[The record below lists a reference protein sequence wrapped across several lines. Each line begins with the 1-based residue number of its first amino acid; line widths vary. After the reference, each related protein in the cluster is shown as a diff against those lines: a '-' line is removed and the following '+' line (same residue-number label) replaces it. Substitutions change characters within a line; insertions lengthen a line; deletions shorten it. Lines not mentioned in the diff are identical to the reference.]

1 MLFYLDKDLAK
12 QSIAKC
18 IAVSEKMINEIELEE
33 RKEYFQVKEVL
44 IYEGNDIPHK
54 FKFNESLNTI
64 EEFVE
69 VIEDPSQTLSEDV
82 IEHESDF
89 DESVE
94 IDSEKQY
101 FYIDKEYA
109 DKYFKSQIIAVFEQP
124 LKKPAEYFQ
133 KEVYQHYG
141 KDIPYYITVEDNTIR
156 EATEYEKYKRSQ
168 RKLEDN
174 EVVIDSKKTIV
185 SLAEGQYV
193 EADEVVTV
201 HLSKK
206 IVKPK
211 WNKEL
216 HIWQEEAT
224 QEEIKEHYFDMIN
237 KFKTEIL
244 QVGFDFNSHQQ
255 KCREKDLALLGNAIA
270 ANEDAQPFAT
280 IPVTHWSFDDND
292 VVEMSLEELKKLRID
307 GATFVQAIFTVEA
320 QLKASSPNVQFT
332 KQDFISKINEISEVK
347 CYENI

>member
-12 QSIAKC
+12 QGIAKC

-64 EEFVE
+64 EEFIE

-109 DKYFKSQIIAVFEQP
+109 DRFFKSKIIAVFEQS

-141 KDIPYYITVEDNTIR
+141 KDIPYYITVEDSVVR

-168 RKLEDN
+168 RKLEEN
-174 EVVIDSKKTIV
+174 EVAIDSKKTIV

-201 HLSKK
+201 
-206 IVKPK
+206 PCP
-211 WNKEL
+211 
-216 HIWQEEAT
+216 EE
-224 QEEIKEHYFDMIN
+224 Y
-237 KFKTEIL
+237 
-244 QVGFDFNSHQQ
+244 
-255 KCREKDLALLGNAIA
+255 
-270 ANEDAQPFAT
+270 
-280 IPVTHWSFDDND
+280 
-292 VVEMSLEELKKLRID
+292 LKKRM
-307 GATFVQAIFTVEA
+307 G
-320 QLKASSPNVQFT
+320 
-332 KQDFISKINEISEVK
+332 
-347 CYENI
+347 

>member
-12 QSIAKC
+12 QGIAKC

-64 EEFVE
+64 EEFIE

-109 DKYFKSQIIAVFEQP
+109 DRFFKSKIIAVFEQP

-168 RKLEDN
+168 RALEEN
-174 EVVIDSKKTIV
+174 EVAIDSKKIIV
-185 SLAEGQYV
+185 SLLDGQYV

-201 HLSKK
+201 PCPAEYL
-206 IVKPK
+206 VKEWDK
-211 WNKEL
+211 DKHIWIDLTTDLDRVRAQYNEYNSMNDSITLIELEEQGLKTEYIAMMKEL
-216 HIWQEEAT
+216 RRLIVELET
-224 QEEIKEHYFDMIN
+224 QRQGGFIAYTIEI
-237 KFKTEIL
+237 
-244 QVGFDFNSHQQ
+244 V
-255 KCREKDLALLGNAIA
+255 
-270 ANEDAQPFAT
+270 
-280 IPVTHWSFDDND
+280 IPVPS
-292 VVEMSLEELKKLRID
+292 EKLKQFKARFEKID
-307 GATFVQAIFTVEA
+307 
-320 QLKASSPNVQFT
+320 
-332 KQDFISKINEISEVK
+332 
-347 CYENI
+347 

>member
-1 MLFYLDKDLAK
+1 MYFYLDKDLAK
-12 QSIAKC
+12 QGIAKC

-44 IYEGNDIPHK
+44 IFEGNDIPHK
-54 FKFNESLNTI
+54 FRYNENLDTI
-64 EEFVE
+64 EEFIE
-69 VIEDPSQTLSEDV
+69 VIEDTPLTLSEDV
-82 IEHESDF
+82 TEQKSDF

-94 IDSEKQY
+94 IDPEKQY

-109 DKYFKSQIIAVFEQP
+109 DKFFKSKMIAVFEQP

-141 KDIPYYITVEDNTIR
+141 KDIPYYITVEDSVVR

-201 HLSKK
+201 
-206 IVKPK
+206 PCP
-211 WNKEL
+211 
-216 HIWQEEAT
+216 EEYL
-224 QEEIKEHYFDMIN
+224 K
-237 KFKTEIL
+237 
-244 QVGFDFNSHQQ
+244 
-255 KCREKDLALLGNAIA
+255 REWDKVTHTWKDLTTDL
-270 ANEDAQPFAT
+270 D
-280 IPVTHWSFDDND
+280 
-292 VVEMSLEELKKLRID
+292 R
-307 GATFVQAIFTVEA
+307 VEA
-320 QLKASSPNVQFT
+320 QYSEYEGMDTPSTIQEMKLQDEALATEYLNMMIELRGLIYTLSASENQPVGYAT
-332 KQDFISKINEISEVK
+332 IHIPKPSETLQK
-347 CYENI
+347 FKEKFNLIK

>member
-1 MLFYLDKDLAK
+1 MLFYLDKELAK
-12 QSIAKC
+12 QGIAKC

-64 EEFVE
+64 EEFIE

-109 DKYFKSQIIAVFEQP
+109 DRFFKSKIIAVFEQP

-141 KDIPYYITVEDNTIR
+141 KDIPYYITVEDSVVR
-156 EATEYEKYKRSQ
+156 EATEYEKYKRFQ
-168 RKLEDN
+168 RKLEEN
-174 EVVIDSKKTIV
+174 EIVLETKKEIV
-185 SLAEGQYV
+185 SLSDGQYV
-193 EADEVVTV
+193 EADEVITVPCPKEYLKREWDKVT
-201 HLSKK
+201 HT
-206 IVKPK
+206 
-211 WNKEL
+211 W
-216 HIWQEEAT
+216 
-224 QEEIKEHYFDMIN
+224 
-237 KFKTEIL
+237 
-244 QVGFDFNSHQQ
+244 
-255 KCREKDLALLGNAIA
+255 KDLTTDL
-270 ANEDAQPFAT
+270 D
-280 IPVTHWSFDDND
+280 
-292 VVEMSLEELKKLRID
+292 R
-307 GATFVQAIFTVEA
+307 VEA
-320 QLKASSPNVQFT
+320 QYSEYEGMDTPSTIQEMKL
-332 KQDFISKINEISEVK
+332 QDEALATEYLNMMIELRGLIYTLSTSTTYSLINIPKPSETLQK
-347 CYENI
+347 FKEKFNLIK